1 MTRLFGREAGRTRLL
16 TNVPFSLSV
25 LLMATTDQSI
35 LNLYR
40 TVLGSDDRL
49 FWVLQLFGWTGIS
62 LLTYLSLSVPY
73 DQYEFAYLAHNVS
86 QSAVGL
92 VLSIPLRPIFRSV
105 WGWHL
110 LQRLSVVI
118 GAAILSALLWSAIRL
133 SLFMWMTGERGLW
146 PDFGGWLFP
155 SLFVFFT
162 WAALYHGI
170 KYYQL
175 LQKERE
181 ALLRVESL
189 QRQEALK
196 LARAESD
203 ARQAQ
208 LALLRYQLNPHF
220 LFNTLNSVNAL
231 INKGEAVNA
240 TSMISKLSDFFRHS
254 LRAEPETEVP
264 ISEEIATTELYLEI
278 ERIRFADR
286 LTVDVEI
293 DESAV
298 GGKVPS
304 MILQPLVENA
314 LKHAIGVSEA
324 GGLIRIS
331 ATRDPDGTLRLSVE
345 DTGSDRSVTQP
356 RDIQQGSGL
365 GLDNTRA
372 RLQAFYGPAGVLEVS
387 RSDLGGYAV
396 AIKISGNHESDLTV

>member
-25 LLMATTDQSI
+25 VVMATTDQSI

-324 GGLIRIS
+324 GGSIRIS

-345 DTGSDRSVTQP
+345 DTGSDCSVNQP

-372 RLQAFYGPAGVLEVS
+372 RLQAFYGPAGVLEVL

-396 AIKISGNHESDLTV
+396 AVKISGNHESDLTV

>member
-25 LLMATTDQSI
+25 VVMATTDQSI

-324 GGLIRIS
+324 GGSIRIS

-345 DTGSDRSVTQP
+345 DTGSDCGVTQP

-372 RLQAFYGPAGVLEVS
+372 RLQAFYGPAGVLEVL